1 MGAPLFSASAKNAD
15 IKVAGSERVRYTV
28 YQDGKIYLLNTDF
41 VMCVRTEIKLK
52 QQKASVSIRNGSFLC
67 RKCLTFCSVYSII

>member
-41 VMCVRTEIKLK
+41 VMRVRTEIKFK
-52 QQKASVSIRNGSFLC
+52 QYKAPVSNGNESF
-67 RKCLTFCSVYSII
+67 